1 MNKQTIISQIKQ
13 LENRIQDLSER
24 LYNPDINNSEV
35 KEISKRKKKLLK
47 TRDKLSRKL
56 DSAQ

>member
-13 LENRIQDLSER
+13 IETRIQDLSER

-47 TRDKLSRKL
+47 TKNKLAKKL